1 MKSKTRMVE
10 KKINRRRFIQ
20 TVSGAIGALALGMNP
35 RIEAATQEKVHQ
47 KPNIL
52 VIITDDQ
59 RWDALGCAGNPII
72 HTPHMDRLAANGVRF
87 ENAFATTPICA
98 ASRATIFTGLYERAH
113 RFNFGTEPLNQKY
126 IIRSYPYLLRKSG
139 YYTGF
144 VGKLD
149 VDVDDQVPELFDFYR
164 NLNRNPYFKIVGGQ
178 HVHLTEITGNRAI
191 QFLKGCR
198 REEPFCLTVSFNA
211 PHAEDSDPRQYFWP
225 PVCNDLYQ
233 DIHIP
238 PAKLA
243 DPGFFEALPDFLRN
257 SLNRIRWK
265 WRFDNPK
272 KYQQMV
278 KGYYRMISGV
288 DHTIGSLIDHLKS
301 FGLYHNTVI
310 IMISDNGYFLGERG
324 FAGKWLLHEP
334 SIRVPLIIFDPRQP
348 EAERRRV
355 IRQLVSNVDL
365 APTILDLAKLPV
377 PGNMHGKSVLPLV
390 RHHMEDWR
398 DILLLEHLYQHPQ
411 IPQSEGVRT
420 EKWKYI
426 RYPDHG
432 SYAELYDLHRDA
444 LEEHNLAMTHRYKPV
459 RMELEQSCN
468 QLIDSIM
475 LRQP

>member
-1 MKSKTRMVE
+1 MVGN
-10 KKINRRRFIQ
+10 KINRRRFIRI
-20 TVSGAIGALALGMNP
+20 VSGVIGALAMGMTP
-35 RIEAATQEKVHQ
+35 QIEAAAQKKVHQ

-72 HTPHMDRLAANGVRF
+72 HTPHMDRLAVNGIRF

-113 RFNFGTEPLNQKY
+113 RFNFGTEPLNHKY
-126 IIRSYPYLLRKSG
+126 IIRSYPYLLRRSG

-144 VGKLD
+144 VGKLG
-149 VDVDDQVPELFDFYR
+149 VDVGGHVSELFDFYR
-164 NLNRNPYFKIVGGQ
+164 SLNRNPYFKIVSGQ
-178 HVHLTEITGNRAI
+178 HVHLTEITGDRAI

-211 PHAEDSDPRQYFWP
+211 PHAEDSDPLQYFWP
-225 PVCNDLYQ
+225 PVYNDLYQ

-243 DPGFFEALPDFLRN
+243 DPGFFEALPDFLQN

-265 WRFDNPK
+265 WRFDNPQ

-288 DHTIGSLIDHLKS
+288 DHTIGSLINHLKS
-301 FGLYHNTVI
+301 FGFYHNTVI

-355 IRQLVSNVDL
+355 IRQLVSNADL
-365 APTILDLAKLPV
+365 APTILDLANLPV
-377 PGNMHGKSVLPLV
+377 PGNMHGKSVLPLL
-390 RHHMEDWR
+390 RHHVKNWR
-398 DILLLEHLYQHPQ
+398 DSLLLEHLYIHPQ
-411 IPQSEGVRT
+411 IPRSEGIRT

-432 SYAELYDLHRDA
+432 SYAELYDLHSDA
-444 LEEHNLAMTHRYKPV
+444 LEEHNLAMTRRYKPV
-459 RMELEQSCN
+459 RMELEKTCN
-468 QLIDSIM
+468 QLIDSVM
-475 LRQP
+475 PRQP

>member
-1 MKSKTRMVE
+1 MVG
-10 KKINRRRFIQ
+10 KKINRRRFIRI
-20 TVSGAIGALALGMNP
+20 VSGVIGALAMGMIP
-35 RIEAATQEKVHQ
+35 QIEAAAQKKVHQ

-72 HTPHMDRLAANGVRF
+72 HTPHMDRLAVNGIRF
-87 ENAFATTPICA
+87 ENTFATTPICA
-98 ASRATIFTGLYERAH
+98 ASRATIFTGLYERTH
-113 RFNFGTEPLNQKY
+113 RFNFGTEPLNHKY
-126 IIRSYPYLLRKSG
+126 IIRSYPYLLRRSG

-144 VGKLD
+144 VGKLG
-149 VDVDDQVPELFDFYR
+149 VDVDGHVSELFDFYR
-164 NLNRNPYFKIVGGQ
+164 NLNRNPYFKTVGDQ
-178 HVHLTEITGNRAI
+178 HVHLTEITGDRAI

-211 PHAEDSDPRQYFWP
+211 PHAEDSDPLQYFWS
-225 PVCNDLYQ
+225 PVYNDLYQ

-243 DPGFFEALPDFLRN
+243 DPGFFEALPDFLQN

-265 WRFDNPK
+265 WRFDNPQ

-288 DHTIGSLIDHLKS
+288 DHTIGSLINHLKS
-301 FGLYHNTVI
+301 FGFYHNTVI

-348 EAERRRV
+348 EAERGRV
-355 IRQLVSNVDL
+355 IPQLVSNADL
-365 APTILDLAKLPV
+365 APTILDLANLPV
-377 PGNMHGKSVLPLV
+377 PGNMHGKSVLPLL
-390 RHHMEDWR
+390 RHHVENWR
-398 DILLLEHLYQHPQ
+398 DSLLLEHLYLHPQ
-411 IPQSEGVRT
+411 IPRSEGIRT

-432 SYAELYDLHRDA
+432 SYAELYDLHSDA
-444 LEEHNLAMTHRYKPV
+444 LEEHNLAMTRRYKPV
-459 RMELEQSCN
+459 RMELEQACN
-468 QLIDSIM
+468 QLIDSVM
-475 LRQP
+475 PRQP